1 MVQRCLNFRSKK
13 SWDIDPI
20 TKTKRVTTHY
30 LSPNK
35 TCHANRQ
42 NINIIHTTS
51 KITPHPTHSH
61 RQSHTINQKNH
72 LSLSLSLSLSK
83 HGGGEAEAQRRRR
96 SRRRNCGGGSKAQ
109 QWPDFK
115 SHRLC
120 WKTDCEAHVRLFS
133 ASPLSLR

>member
-13 SWDIDPI
+13 SWHIDPI
-20 TKTKRVTTHY
+20 TKTKRVTTHH

-35 TCHANRQ
+35 TWHANRQ
-42 NINIIHTTS
+42 NIYIIHTHP
-51 KITPHPTHSH
+51 IT
-61 RQSHTINQKNH
+61 HTDSLTPLTKKTI
-72 LSLSLSLSLSK
+72 SLSLSLSLSK
-83 HGGGEAEAQRRRR
+83 HGGREAEAQRQR

-120 WKTDCEAHVRLFS
+120 WKTDCEAPVRLFS